1 MNKREQVIE
10 QFIMDGYME
19 SIYGKL
25 VKHIDDRTIS
35 KIDVFNSGEWCE
47 EIWEY
52 NEVVGTDVLRETK
65 RGNTSKFTSDDLIF
79 MNHIH
84 NRYKWIAR
92 DKDGSI
98 LAYIDKPVKGISHYD
113 EWTAEDEYMELHK
126 FDYLFENIFPNI
138 KWEDEEPT
146 RIVRGGNEF

>member
-10 QFIMDGYME
+10 QFIMDGYVE

-92 DKDGSI
+92 DKHGAI
-98 LAYIDKPVKGISHYD
+98 CVYTEKPVKSNPCCDVWVTDSG
-113 EWTAEDEYMELHK
+113 YMEMHK
-126 FDYLFENIFPNI
+126 LDYLFENIFPNI

-146 RIVRGGNEF
+146 RIVRRNHEF

>member
-1 MNKREQVIE
+1 MDKREQVIE
-10 QFIMDGYME
+10 QFIMDGYVE

-79 MNHIH
+79 MNHIPIEY
-84 NRYKWIAR
+84 NWIAR
-92 DKDGSI
+92 DLDGT
-98 LAYIDKPVKGISHYD
+98 LYVYNQKPYKTYRRELG
-113 EWTAEDEYMELHK
+113 EWCSESKTFTL
-126 FDYLFENIFPNI
+126 DYLFENIFPNI
-138 KWEDEEPT
+138 RWEDEEPT